1 MPRLDQDIFDRYMA
15 RVASD
20 YSQYSSGKIDKTQ
33 RDQLDYDAE
42 QAALNEQMYRDIGDF
57 FSTLGDS
64 IGLAFTHSWLGSEL
78 VDLLGSGKDP
88 KKGGATSE

>member
-42 QAALNEQMYRDIGDF
+42 QAAMNEQMYRDIGDF
-57 FSTLGDS
+57 FSTLGDFDWPCFYS
-64 IGLAFTHSWLGSEL
+64 LMARERIS
-78 VDLLGSGKDP
+78 
-88 KKGGATSE
+88 